1 MEKGYKDINHTQSLK
16 NEIMDKKLFYIII
29 TALMAICPLKALSW
43 GVDPGRVVAIETA
56 SLLAHKTLDAQIAM
70 QTLQTTGH
78 LWIKEEVE
86 ATTNFQKQFNDYL
99 DSFHNILSIAAEIY
113 GVYYEVKTTATHIKN
128 ISNELATGPTN
139 ALAVAFSAKRNV
151 VYRNLVKTTLDII
164 MDIRK
169 VCFDNAKMTEQEK
182 NKIVSNI
189 RPKLHK
195 INRQLA
201 QLTIALRYT
210 SFLDVWNEITGRA
223 YMINHNT
230 KLNVIEKCRRDWWN
244 NAQSVR

>member
-1 MEKGYKDINHTQSLK
+1 
-16 NEIMDKKLFYIII
+16 MDNKLLYIII
-29 TALMAICPLKALSW
+29 AALMAMCPLKAFSW
-43 GVDPGRVVAIETA
+43 GVDPGRVTVIKTA
-56 SLLAHKTLDAQIAM
+56 TILANKTLDAQIAM

-86 ATTNFQKQFNDYL
+86 ATTNFQRQFNDYL

-113 GVYYEVKTTATHIKN
+113 GVYHEVKLTAKHIEN
-128 ISNELATGPTN
+128 ISQELATGPTN
-139 ALAVAFSAKRNV
+139 ALAVAFSTRRNV

-195 INRQLA
+195 INRQLG
-201 QLTIALRYT
+201 QLTVALRYT

-230 KLNVIEKCRRDWWN
+230 KHNVIVKCRRDWWN
-244 NAQSVR
+244 NALSVR